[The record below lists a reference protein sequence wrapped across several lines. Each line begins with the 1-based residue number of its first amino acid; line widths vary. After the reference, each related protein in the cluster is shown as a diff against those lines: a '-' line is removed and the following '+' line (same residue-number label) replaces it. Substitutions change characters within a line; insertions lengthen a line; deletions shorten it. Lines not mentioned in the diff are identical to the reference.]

1 MDLAW
6 MAWTWPT
13 AVFFICIVT
22 ALIAMT
28 VWDLKV
34 AQTERAGVLGILTT
48 RGDRLFISLLGS
60 GWIHLIWLGLVG
72 PQLWIASILSV
83 VYAICVFRW
92 V

>member
-13 AVFFICIVT
+13 GIFFICIVT
-22 ALIAMT
+22 ALVAMT
-28 VWDLKV
+28 VWDRAV
-34 AQTERAGVLGILTT
+34 PQTERAGVLGILTT

-60 GWIHLIWLGLVG
+60 GWIHLIWLGVVG
-72 PQLWIASILSV
+72 PQLWIASIISV
-83 VYAICVFRW
+83 VFALCVFRW